1 MKSVHFTLEPI
12 MAHSALDNPFTTHSL
27 TFSAITDSPWIR
39 SFHLLHLYFKR
50 FLHGRALYNYLT
62 AQPTT
67 FFLNHLRA
75 GEELSAAPLQLL
87 LQACLVVYFSICRF
101 WVNCPGD
108 GGVHLVSVGVTLAT
122 ALSAVHCSYILYS
135 ILASFVCGHKKRFK
149 PGCYIPD
156 VEVKENQQKEREQA
170 KSCRVEEGRRGAFK
184 LNLTSFN
191 DVKSCELRFCKSSRG
206 TCNSLPCLHV
216 FINLI
221 LFFCLSPSHLK
232 WGGGM

>member
-39 SFHLLHLYFKR
+39 SFHSLHLYFKR

-67 FFLNHLRA
+67 FFPNHLRA

-108 GGVHLVSVGVTLAT
+108 GGVHLVSIGVTLAT

-135 ILASFVCGHKKRFK
+135 ILASFVCGPKKRVK
-149 PGCYIPD
+149 PGCYIPEVTENQQRERASLQRA
-156 VEVKENQQKEREQA
+156 VEVKKEGE
-170 KSCRVEEGRRGAFK
+170 RR
-184 LNLTSFN
+184 LNL
-191 DVKSCELRFCKSSRG
+191 
-206 TCNSLPCLHV
+206 
-216 FINLI
+216 I
-221 LFFCLSPSHLK
+221 
-232 WGGGM
+232 